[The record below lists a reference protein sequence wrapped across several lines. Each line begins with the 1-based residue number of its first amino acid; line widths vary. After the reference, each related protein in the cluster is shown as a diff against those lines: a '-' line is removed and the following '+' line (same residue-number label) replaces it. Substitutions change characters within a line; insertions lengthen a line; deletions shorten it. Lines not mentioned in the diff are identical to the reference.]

1 MRSAFSQSKPSVRRA
16 SPSRPLHRSFARPP
30 SPPRL
35 PRSCNR
41 HRLSPPWPPTMSS
54 SSHRLTLLASPARN
68 SPNENTATDA
78 PVRPV
83 MQPASLSAMRAVLIP
98 TRSSIRGNSFRHL
111 RHSSNTI
118 IPIPA
123 PSSLHLLLH
132 APSPRPACVPCR
144 PRRGHDLGSV
154 DDLPQLPHHGHRP
167 GELHGA
173 LIVRSRTKVRC
184 AHRQI
189 QDQLT
194 KVSCNVFK
202 ASEGR
207 LCVISVVNGVER

>member
-1 MRSAFSQSKPSVRRA
+1 MAMYRYLYYLLRLQGVGCPLRSAFSQSKPSVRRA

-98 TRSSIRGNSFRHL
+98 TRSSIHGN
-111 RHSSNTI
+111 SSNTI
-118 IPIPA
+118 ILWPGRC
-123 PSSLHLLLH
+123 SLPLRLSLRPQ
-132 APSPRPACVPCR
+132 AQITAPRPTAPVAWEEGERKERGGGCR
-144 PRRGHDLGSV
+144 AR
-154 DDLPQLPHHGHRP
+154 
-167 GELHGA
+167 
-173 LIVRSRTKVRC
+173 
-184 AHRQI
+184 
-189 QDQLT
+189 
-194 KVSCNVFK
+194 
-202 ASEGR
+202 
-207 LCVISVVNGVER
+207 